1 MGVRHSMSRQNNIS
15 LKDLHNDV
23 SGTIVPNATG
33 TIFVTQLTPAAKAKW
48 AALTL
53 GKQVLFTALP
63 LVGFG
68 LLWQIAVWVLK
79 YPPAI
84 LPGPGGVF
92 NALIDM
98 IELGVL
104 WSDIGVSFYRLGV
117 GLVIGLIVGTA
128 VGLAM
133 AVSRIWERLVLPLMN
148 FGLATPGIAFIP
160 LAILW
165 FGLTDLTVI
174 SILIVEVV
182 LVTML
187 MTWTAVRGVDKAVVA
202 AARTMGFR
210 GMKLFTQVL
219 LPASL
224 LGIIGGYRMA
234 FSRAWRAL
242 IGCEMLAGVAGGLG
256 YRIAVSQTEFQSPR
270 VYAGII
276 VIGVIGIILERV
288 VLRALEANTVERW
301 GGN

>member
-1 MGVRHSMSRQNNIS
+1 MSKQDSMS
-15 LKDLHNDV
+15 LKELQDGV
-23 SGTIVPNATG
+23 SDRVVANATG
-33 TIFVTQLTPAAKAKW
+33 TIFVTQLTAQAKTKW
-48 AALTL
+48 ASLTL
-53 GKQVLFTALP
+53 GKQVLFTVLP
-63 LVGFG
+63 LLGLG
-68 LLWQIAVWVLK
+68 LLWQITVWTLD
-79 YPPAI
+79 YPAAI
-84 LPGPGGVF
+84 LPGPVEVF
-92 NALIDM
+92 KALVDM

-117 GLVIGLIVGTA
+117 GLVVGLVIGTA
-128 VGLAM
+128 IGLAM
-133 AVSRIWERLVLPLMN
+133 GVSHVWERIATPLMN

-182 LVTML
+182 LVVML

-210 GMKLFTQVL
+210 GMKMFVQVL

-276 VIGVIGIILERV
+276 VIGVIGILLERV
-288 VLRALEANTVERW
+288 LLRALEVNTVERW